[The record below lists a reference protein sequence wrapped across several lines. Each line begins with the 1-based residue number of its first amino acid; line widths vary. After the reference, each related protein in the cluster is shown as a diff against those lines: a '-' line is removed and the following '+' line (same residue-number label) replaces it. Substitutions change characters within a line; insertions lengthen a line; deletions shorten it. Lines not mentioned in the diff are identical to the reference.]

1 LNENSKLTAI
11 KKPSK
16 RQSNFE
22 QTERERVE
30 SRVKEFRREGRYWGM
45 DTNFVIAK
53 YKKLKQAGILD
64 KIDKEIAERE
74 VQSEMLNRYNQF

>member
-1 LNENSKLTAI
+1 
-11 KKPSK
+11 
-16 RQSNFE
+16 
-22 QTERERVE
+22 
-30 SRVKEFRREGRYWGM
+30 M